1 MNATNILE
9 RNIREQHYV
18 PDRGSSGNRRIPQGE
33 VDSPVFYDSPK
44 LVDADIVIPIYIE
57 EIQLADSVSTLCSF
71 LDRHSRDLTPF
82 SWNIVI
88 ADNASTDAS
97 WQIAKSLCDWCPN
110 QVRALH
116 LARKGRGYALKQ
128 AWLSSR
134 AAVVAY
140 IDVDLSTDIGSTGS
154 LILPLLQGGAD
165 IAFGSRLLPQSQVTR
180 SPKREFISRTYNLM
194 LRPYLAVSFHDVQCG
209 FKAITAQAAHVL
221 LPQVKDDEWFFD
233 AELLVRAQ
241 QAGMTML
248 ELPVRWV
255 EDDSSTVD
263 IPDTVK
269 KDLEGMH
276 RVREGMEARAVEQ
289 LRVDLGSPAVRDQIR
304 QHELR
309 GSLLAQKK
317 RIRIHVC
324 RIQAK
329 KLPLVERLTANEISY
344 RKSKLHLS

>member
-1 MNATNILE
+1 MNTANILQ
-9 RNIREQHYV
+9 RNISGQSYV
-18 PDRGSSGNRRIPQGE
+18 PDRRSSGSGQIPEGE
-33 VDSPVFYDSPK
+33 VDSPIYYGSPK
-44 LVDADIVIPIYIE
+44 PVDADIVIPIYNE
-57 EIQLADSVSTLCSF
+57 EVQLADSVSNLCSF
-71 LDRHSRDLTPF
+71 LDRHARDLTPF

-97 WQIAKSLCDWCPN
+97 WQIAKALCDWCPN

-116 LARKGRGYALKQ
+116 LARKGRGFALKK

-140 IDVDLSTDIGSTGS
+140 MDVDLSTDIGSTGS

-165 IAFGSRLLPQSQVTR
+165 IAFGSRLMPQSQVTR

-194 LRPYLAVSFHDVQCG
+194 LRSYLAVFFHDAQCG
-209 FKAITAQAAHVL
+209 FKALTAQAAHVL

-233 AELLVRAQ
+233 TELLVRAQ

-255 EDDSSTVD
+255 EDASSTVD

-276 RVREGMEARAVEQ
+276 RVREGMEARAVEG
-289 LRVDLGSPAVRDQIR
+289 LRVDLDSPAVWEQIR

-309 GSLLAQKK
+309 GSLLPAEEEGSHSPMRNPGK
-317 RIRIHVC
+317 
-324 RIQAK
+324 
-329 KLPLVERLTANEISY
+329 ETATC
-344 RKSKLHLS
+344 

>member
-1 MNATNILE
+1 MNTANILQ
-9 RNIREQHYV
+9 RNISGQSYV
-18 PDRGSSGNRRIPQGE
+18 PDRRSSGSGQIPEGE
-33 VDSPVFYDSPK
+33 VDSPIYYGSPAA
-44 LVDADIVIPIYIE
+44 VDADIVIPIYNE
-57 EIQLADSVSTLCSF
+57 EVQLADSVSTLCSF
-71 LDRHSRDLTPF
+71 LDRHAKDLTPF
-82 SWNIVI
+82 SWNVVI
-88 ADNASTDAS
+88 ADNAS
-97 WQIAKSLCDWCPN
+97 WQIAKALCDWCPN

-116 LARKGRGYALKQ
+116 LVRKGRGYALKQ

-140 IDVDLSTDIGSTGS
+140 MDVDLSTDIGSTGS

-165 IAFGSRLLPQSQVTR
+165 IAFGSRLMPQSQVTR

-194 LRPYLAVSFHDVQCG
+194 LRSYLAVSFHDAQCG
-209 FKAITAQAAHVL
+209 FKAITAQAARAL
-221 LPQVKDDEWFFD
+221 LPQVKDNEWFFD
-233 AELLVRAQ
+233 TELLVRAQ

-255 EDDSSTVD
+255 EDAGSTVD

-289 LRVDLGSPAVRDQIR
+289 LRVDLDSPASWDQIR

-309 GSLLAQKK
+309 GSLLP
-317 RIRIHVC
+317 
-324 RIQAK
+324 AK
-329 KLPLVERLTANEISY
+329 EKDSHSRMRNPGKEAAAC
-344 RKSKLHLS
+344 

>member
-1 MNATNILE
+1 M
-9 RNIREQHYV
+9 
-18 PDRGSSGNRRIPQGE
+18 
-33 VDSPVFYDSPK
+33 
-44 LVDADIVIPIYIE
+44 
-57 EIQLADSVSTLCSF
+57 
-71 LDRHSRDLTPF
+71 
-82 SWNIVI
+82 I

-128 AWLSSR
+128 AWLSSM

-140 IDVDLSTDIGSTGS
+140 MDVDLSTDIGSTGS

-180 SPKREFISRTYNLM
+180 SPTREFISRTYNLM
-194 LRPYLAVSFHDVQCG
+194 LRSYLAVSFHDAQCG
-209 FKAITAQAAHVL
+209 FKAITAQAAHAL

-233 AELLVRAQ
+233 TELLVRAQ

-255 EDDSSTVD
+255 EDAGSTVD

-276 RVREGMEARAVEQ
+276 RVREGMEARTVEE
-289 LRVDLGSPAVRDQIR
+289 LRIDLDSPAVWDQIR
-304 QHELR
+304 QYELR
-309 GSLLAQKK
+309 GSLLP
-317 RIRIHVC
+317 
-324 RIQAK
+324 AK
-329 KLPLVERLTANEISY
+329 DEDSHSRMQNPDKETAA
-344 RKSKLHLS
+344 R

>member
-1 MNATNILE
+1 M
-9 RNIREQHYV
+9 
-18 PDRGSSGNRRIPQGE
+18 PDRRSSDNRQILQGKVDLPIYYGSPAA
-33 VDSPVFYDSPK
+33 
-44 LVDADIVIPIYIE
+44 VDADIVIPIYNE
-57 EIQLADSVSTLCSF
+57 EAQLADSVSTLCSF
-71 LDRHSRDLTPF
+71 LDRHARVLIPL

-88 ADNASTDAS
+88 TDNASTDAS
-97 WQIAKSLCDWCPN
+97 WQIAKSLCDWYSN

-134 AAVVAY
+134 AAVMAY
-140 IDVDLSTDIGSTGS
+140 MDVDLSTDIGSTGS
-154 LILPLLQGGAD
+154 LVLPLLQGGAD

-194 LRPYLAVSFHDVQCG
+194 LRSYLAVSFHDAQCG
-209 FKAITAQAAHVL
+209 FKAITSQAARAL
-221 LPQVKDDEWFFD
+221 LPEVKDDEWFFD
-233 AELLVRAQ
+233 TELLVRAQ

-255 EDDSSTVD
+255 EDAGSTVD

-276 RVREGMEARAVEQ
+276 RVREGMEARMVDG
-289 LRVDLGSPAVRDQIR
+289 LRVDLDSPAIWDQIR

-309 GSLLAQKK
+309 GSLLPAEEKDSHSSMQNPGKEAAACC
-317 RIRIHVC
+317 V
-324 RIQAK
+324 ADSSGNG
-329 KLPLVERLTANEISY
+329 LTANEI
-344 RKSKLHLS
+344 

>member
-1 MNATNILE
+1 MNAANILE
-9 RNIREQHYV
+9 RNINSQFYV
-18 PDRGSSGNRRIPQGE
+18 PDRCSSENGRIPQGE
-33 VDSPVFYDSPK
+33 VDSPIFYGSPK
-44 LVDADIVIPIYIE
+44 PVDADIVIPIYNE
-57 EIQLADSVSTLCSF
+57 EVQLADSVSTLFSF
-71 LDRHSRDLTPF
+71 LDRHARDLAPF

-97 WQIAKSLCDWCPN
+97 WQIAKSLCDWCTN
-110 QVRALH
+110 QVRSLH

-134 AAVVAY
+134 AAIVAY
-140 IDVDLSTDIGSTGS
+140 MDVDLSTDIGSTGS

-165 IAFGSRLLPQSQVTR
+165 IAFGSRFMPQSQVTR

-194 LRPYLAVSFHDVQCG
+194 LRSYLAVSFHDAQCG
-209 FKAITAQAAHVL
+209 FKAINAQAARAL

-233 AELLVRAQ
+233 TELLVRAQ

-255 EDDSSTVD
+255 EDASSTVD

-276 RVREGMEARAVEQ
+276 RVREGMEARMVDE
-289 LRVDLGSPAVRDQIR
+289 LRVDLDSAAVWDQIR
-304 QHELR
+304 QYELR
-309 GSLLAQKK
+309 GSLLP
-317 RIRIHVC
+317 
-324 RIQAK
+324 AK
-329 KLPLVERLTANEISY
+329 DEDSHSRMQNPGKEAAAC
-344 RKSKLHLS
+344 

>member
-9 RNIREQHYV
+9 RNISEQHYV
-18 PDRGSSGNRRIPQGE
+18 PDRRPAGNRQIPLGE
-33 VDSPVFYDSPK
+33 VDSPVFYGSPK
-44 LVDADIVIPIYIE
+44 PVDADIVIPIYNE
-57 EIQLADSVSTLCSF
+57 EVQLADSVSSLCSF
-71 LDRHSRDLTPF
+71 LDRHARDLARF

-88 ADNASTDAS
+88 ADNASTDSS

-110 QVRALH
+110 HVRALH

-140 IDVDLSTDIGSTGS
+140 MDVDLSTDIGSTGS

-194 LRPYLAVSFHDVQCG
+194 LRSYLAVSFHDAQCG
-209 FKAITAQAAHVL
+209 FKAITAQAAHAL

-233 AELLVRAQ
+233 TELLVRAQ

-255 EDDSSTVD
+255 EDAGSTVD

-289 LRVDLGSPAVRDQIR
+289 LRVDLDSPAVWDQIR
-304 QHELR
+304 RHELR
-309 GSLLAQKK
+309 GSLLP
-317 RIRIHVC
+317 
-324 RIQAK
+324 AK
-329 KLPLVERLTANEISY
+329 EGDSHSRMQNPGKEAAAC
-344 RKSKLHLS
+344 

>member
-1 MNATNILE
+1 M
-9 RNIREQHYV
+9 
-18 PDRGSSGNRRIPQGE
+18 
-33 VDSPVFYDSPK
+33 
-44 LVDADIVIPIYIE
+44 
-57 EIQLADSVSTLCSF
+57 
-71 LDRHSRDLTPF
+71 
-82 SWNIVI
+82 I

-97 WQIAKSLCDWCPN
+97 WQIAMSLCDWCPN

-140 IDVDLSTDIGSTGS
+140 MDVDLSTDIGSTGS

-165 IAFGSRLLPQSQVTR
+165 IAFGSRLMPQSQVTR

-194 LRPYLAVSFHDVQCG
+194 LRSYLAVSFHDAQCG

-233 AELLVRAQ
+233 TELLVRAQ

-255 EDDSSTVD
+255 EDAGSTVD

-269 KDLEGMH
+269 KDLEGMR
-276 RVREGMEARAVEQ
+276 RVREGMEARAVEG
-289 LRVDLGSPAVRDQIR
+289 LRVDLDSPAVWDQIR

-309 GSLLAQKK
+309 GSLLPAEEEDSHSHMRNPGKEAAA
-317 RIRIHVC
+317 C
-324 RIQAK
+324 
-329 KLPLVERLTANEISY
+329 
-344 RKSKLHLS
+344 

>member
-1 MNATNILE
+1 M
-9 RNIREQHYV
+9 
-18 PDRGSSGNRRIPQGE
+18 
-33 VDSPVFYDSPK
+33 
-44 LVDADIVIPIYIE
+44 
-57 EIQLADSVSTLCSF
+57 
-71 LDRHSRDLTPF
+71 
-82 SWNIVI
+82 I
-88 ADNASTDAS
+88 ADNASTHAS

-134 AAVVAY
+134 AAVMAY
-140 IDVDLSTDIGSTGS
+140 MDVDLSTDIGSTGS

-165 IAFGSRLLPQSQVTR
+165 IALGSRLLPQSRVTR

-194 LRPYLAVSFHDVQCG
+194 PRSYLAVSFHDAQCG

-221 LPQVKDDEWFFD
+221 LPQAKDDEWFFD
-233 AELLVRAQ
+233 TELLVRAQ

-255 EDDSSTVD
+255 EDAGSTVD

-276 RVREGMEARAVEQ
+276 RVREGMEARAVEE
-289 LRVDLGSPAVRDQIR
+289 LRVDLDSPAVWDQIR

-309 GSLLAQKK
+309 GSLLPAQEEDSHSRMKDPGK
-317 RIRIHVC
+317 EAAAC
-324 RIQAK
+324 
-329 KLPLVERLTANEISY
+329 
-344 RKSKLHLS
+344 

>member
-9 RNIREQHYV
+9 RNIAGQPYV
-18 PDRGSSGNRRIPQGE
+18 PDRYSFSNRQIPQGE
-33 VDSPVFYDSPK
+33 VDSPVFYGSPK
-44 LVDADIVIPIYIE
+44 PVDADIVIPIYNE
-57 EIQLADSVSTLCSF
+57 EIQLADSVSNLCSF
-71 LDRHSRDLTPF
+71 LDRHARDLTPF

-97 WQIAKSLCDWCPN
+97 WQIAMSLCDWCPN

-140 IDVDLSTDIGSTGS
+140 MDVDLSTDIGSTGS

-165 IAFGSRLLPQSQVTR
+165 IAFDSRLIPQSQVTR

-194 LRPYLAVSFHDVQCG
+194 LRSYLAVSFHDAQCG

-221 LPQVKDDEWFFD
+221 LPQVKDNEWFFD
-233 AELLVRAQ
+233 TELLVRAQ

-255 EDDSSTVD
+255 EDAGSTVD

-276 RVREGMEARAVEQ
+276 RVREGMEARAVEE
-289 LRVDLGSPAVRDQIR
+289 LRVDLDSPAVWDQIR

-309 GSLLAQKK
+309 GSLLP
-317 RIRIHVC
+317 
-324 RIQAK
+324 AK
-329 KLPLVERLTANEISY
+329 EEDSHSCMQNPGKEAAAC
-344 RKSKLHLS
+344 

>member
-1 MNATNILE
+1 MNTANILE
-9 RNIREQHYV
+9 RNTSEQHYV
-18 PDRGSSGNRRIPQGE
+18 PGRRSSSNRQIPMGE
-33 VDSPVFYDSPK
+33 VDSPIYYGSPEP
-44 LVDADIVIPIYIE
+44 VDADIVIPIYNE
-57 EIQLADSVSTLCSF
+57 EVQLANSVSTLCSF
-71 LDRHSRDLTPF
+71 LDRHARDLTPF

-97 WQIAKSLCDWCPN
+97 WRIAKSLCDWCPN

-140 IDVDLSTDIGSTGS
+140 MDVDLSTDIGSTGS

-165 IAFGSRLLPQSQVTR
+165 IAFGSCLMPQSQVTPP
-180 SPKREFISRTYNLM
+180 PKREFISRTYNLM
-194 LRPYLAVSFHDVQCG
+194 LRSYLAVSFHDAQCG
-209 FKAITAQAAHVL
+209 FKAITAQAAHAP

-233 AELLVRAQ
+233 TELLVCAQ

-255 EDDSSTVD
+255 EDAGSTVD

-276 RVREGMEARAVEQ
+276 RVRESMDARAAEG
-289 LRVDLGSPAVRDQIR
+289 LRVDPDSPAVWDQIR

-309 GSLLAQKK
+309 GSLLP
-317 RIRIHVC
+317 
-324 RIQAK
+324 AK
-329 KLPLVERLTANEISY
+329 KENSHSPMRNPGKETAAC
-344 RKSKLHLS
+344 

>member
-9 RNIREQHYV
+9 RNIAWQPYV
-18 PDRGSSGNRRIPQGE
+18 PDRRSSGNRQIPQGE
-33 VDSPVFYDSPK
+33 VDSPIYYGNPAP
-44 LVDADIVIPIYIE
+44 VDADIVIPIYNE
-57 EIQLADSVSTLCSF
+57 EAQLADSVTTLCSF
-71 LDRHSRDLTPF
+71 LDRHARDLIPF

-97 WQIAKSLCDWCPN
+97 WQIAESLCDWCPN

-116 LARKGRGYALKQ
+116 LARKGRGFALKQ

-140 IDVDLSTDIGSTGS
+140 MDVDLSTDIGSTGS

-165 IAFGSRLLPQSQVTR
+165 IAFGSRLLPQSQVIR

-194 LRPYLAVSFHDVQCG
+194 LRSYLAVSFHDAQCG
-209 FKAITAQAAHVL
+209 FKAISAQAAHSL
-221 LPQVKDDEWFFD
+221 LPQVKDNEWFFD
-233 AELLVRAQ
+233 TELLVRAQ

-255 EDDSSTVD
+255 EDAGSTVD

-276 RVREGMEARAVEQ
+276 RVREDMEARAVEE
-289 LRVDLGSPAVRDQIR
+289 LRVDLDSPAVWDQIR

-309 GSLLAQKK
+309 GSLLPAEDADFHSHMQNPNKGAA
-317 RIRIHVC
+317 VC
-324 RIQAK
+324 
-329 KLPLVERLTANEISY
+329 
-344 RKSKLHLS
+344 

>member
-9 RNIREQHYV
+9 RNISEQHYV
-18 PDRGSSGNRRIPQGE
+18 PDRRPAGNRQIPLGE
-33 VDSPVFYDSPK
+33 VDSPVFYGSPK
-44 LVDADIVIPIYIE
+44 PVDADIVIPIYNE
-57 EIQLADSVSTLCSF
+57 DVQLADSVSTLCSF
-71 LDRHSRDLTPF
+71 LDRHARDLAPF

-88 ADNASTDAS
+88 ADNASTDSS

-140 IDVDLSTDIGSTGS
+140 MDVDLSTDIGSTGS

-165 IAFGSRLLPQSQVTR
+165 IAFGSRLMPQSQVTR

-194 LRPYLAVSFHDVQCG
+194 LRSYLAVSFHDAQCG
-209 FKAITAQAAHVL
+209 FKAITAQAADAL

-233 AELLVRAQ
+233 TELLVRAQ

-255 EDDSSTVD
+255 EDAGSTVD

-276 RVREGMEARAVEQ
+276 RVREGMEARAVEE
-289 LRVDLGSPAVRDQIR
+289 LRVDLDSPAVWDQIR

-309 GSLLAQKK
+309 GSLLP
-317 RIRIHVC
+317 
-324 RIQAK
+324 AK
-329 KLPLVERLTANEISY
+329 EGDSHSRMQNPGKEAAAC
-344 RKSKLHLS
+344 

>member
-9 RNIREQHYV
+9 RNIARQSNV
-18 PDRGSSGNRRIPQGE
+18 PDRRSFGSGQIPLSE
-33 VDSPVFYDSPK
+33 VDLPIYCGSPK
-44 LVDADIVIPIYIE
+44 PVDADIVIPVYNE
-57 EIQLADSVSTLCSF
+57 EVQLADSVSTLCSF
-71 LDRHSRDLTPF
+71 LDRHAIDLTPF
-82 SWNIVI
+82 SWNIVV

-140 IDVDLSTDIGSTGS
+140 MDVDLSTDIGSTGS

-165 IAFGSRLLPQSQVTR
+165 IAFGSRLMAQSQVIR

-194 LRPYLAVSFHDVQCG
+194 LRSYLAVSFHDAQCG

-233 AELLVRAQ
+233 TELLVRAQ

-255 EDDSSTVD
+255 EDAGSTVD

-276 RVREGMEARAVEQ
+276 RVREGMEARTVEE
-289 LRVDLGSPAVRDQIR
+289 LRVDLDSPAVWDQIR

-309 GSLLAQKK
+309 GSLLPAEEEDPHSSMQNPVK
-317 RIRIHVC
+317 
-324 RIQAK
+324 
-329 KLPLVERLTANEISY
+329 ETAAC
-344 RKSKLHLS
+344 